1 MILLYHSYYVLEN
14 KKIKIDDETNI
25 KNLKKYKSKLKAK
38 IKIDNDLSKKF
49 TIIELTSGD
58 KPGMLYSIVNKIKQ
72 LGLRIRFV
80 KISTKRESVEDAFY
94 VTKDNNE
101 KIFNLEQISEIKD
114 NIMNIIR

>member
-1 MILLYHSYYVLEN
+1 
-14 KKIKIDDETNI
+14 
-25 KNLKKYKSKLKAK
+25 
-38 IKIDNDLSKKF
+38 
-49 TIIELTSGD
+49 
-58 KPGMLYSIVNKIKQ
+58 